1 LKHCQWLLF
10 HLLLLTIHSVQEIVL
25 IFTAGSGGVVA
36 SYQFLVNG
44 TSFQNSS
51 TNIFDVSDYSLT
63 ITDRSEVEVIVTT
76 PSGCSSNVSVIL
88 FENGISDFGTISS
101 TTATV
106 CINEIPDPIIGT
118 TSTAS
123 GSISYQ
129 WQSSTDNITF
139 NNISGAISSTYTPT
153 SPLLVTTFYRR
164 ATQSLLNSVLC
175 EETTSSFRISVS
187 PLPIPDLQ
195 VTPGSLTAPAT
206 LALCDVTGSAIFEAN
221 GGASYEFYVDG
232 TVLQARSTINTFTAT
247 TSSTLLDNSTVFV
260 RVFRRYYWRMFC

>member
-1 LKHCQWLLF
+1 MEFRVQSRSSSATFSSSSLVDSDEVVVRAYDSTSVSACF
-10 HLLLLTIHSVQEIVL
+10 EDSGIIDLTIEALPMASISSSASNDTFCTGDSL

-195 VTPGSLTAPAT
+195 VTPGH
-206 LALCDVTGSAIFEAN
+206 
-221 GGASYEFYVDG
+221 
-232 TVLQARSTINTFTAT
+232 
-247 TSSTLLDNSTVFV
+247 
-260 RVFRRYYWRMFC
+260 